1 MIKQILALLSAA
13 LGLFLYQRG
22 RATEKEKQA
31 KEQIEKENS
40 LLKDEIKKSKKL
52 TQVIKESD
60 DIDVLAAS
68 AKLRAKT
75 RRNRN

>member
-22 RATEKEKQA
+22 RTTEKEKQT
-31 KEQIEKENS
+31 KEQIEKENI

-52 TQVIKESD
+52 TEVIKESD

-68 AKLRAKT
+68 AKLRAKA
-75 RRNRN
+75 RRSRN